1 MAWRIVKQPDG
12 LYSRF
17 SEVVDDFTHR
27 DMTKLEAYEL
37 CRQEMGV
44 CDAQLK
50 MSYADA
56 NPARWEE
63 ALGIIERKRSYD

>member
-37 CRQEMGV
+37 CR
-44 CDAQLK
+44 C
-50 MSYADA
+50 
-56 NPARWEE
+56 
-63 ALGIIERKRSYD
+63 